1 MLGWF
6 QGRLRVLGVS
16 DLQASKWNYPVS
28 LLDCRPTKDEVQ
40 FQSTKSHDTMELRLP
55 GEDPKPMA
63 KPDRDLM
70 MLVDG
75 MLGEMSCDQV
85 AFGRRV
91 DELFGARFRPPKIQ

>member
-1 MLGWF
+1 
-6 QGRLRVLGVS
+6 
-16 DLQASKWNYPVS
+16 
-28 LLDCRPTKDEVQ
+28 
-40 FQSTKSHDTMELRLP
+40 MELRLP